1 MSNKK
6 QRKILFWAYFWKSFR
21 FVSIIPLFIG
31 EIGWI
36 ISALCLA
43 ACGIYCILGV
53 KFRWQSA
60 HCIAQTMG
68 RMITG
73 DIGEMKPSNY
83 AGTEDEKKNMIGSGI
98 TDMVVAVMFAV
109 VPIVSLLYIR

>member
-1 MSNKK
+1 
-6 QRKILFWAYFWKSFR
+6 
-21 FVSIIPLFIG
+21 
-31 EIGWI
+31 
-36 ISALCLA
+36 
-43 ACGIYCILGV
+43 
-53 KFRWQSA
+53 
-60 HCIAQTMG
+60 MG

-83 AGTEDEKKNMIGSGI
+83 AWTEDEKKNMIGSGI